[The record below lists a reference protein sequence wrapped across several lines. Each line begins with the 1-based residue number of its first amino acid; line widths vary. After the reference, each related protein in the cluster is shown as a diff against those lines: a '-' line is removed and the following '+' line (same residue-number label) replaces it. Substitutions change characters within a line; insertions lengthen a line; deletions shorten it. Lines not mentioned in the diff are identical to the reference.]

1 MKALPSKLTRPKN
14 DEAKGDAAKERRS
27 AWHALKKGMAVLMED
42 GWRGRVE
49 QDGAEIIICIADEE
63 RPNDYFR
70 GYRGFATGT

>member
-1 MKALPSKLTRPKN
+1 MMKPKVMQR
-14 DEAKGDAAKERRS
+14 KSGDPPGMR
-27 AWHALKKGMAVLMED
+27 LKKGMAVLMED